1 MQQIRTLRDLMAE
14 NIDPILEGLS
24 PEDAARVAQE
34 FANAPKDE
42 IVDLLKQDDIVRML
56 AQPDIK
62 DYGEYKFGEVTIR
75 YKKYMTKKLRRILA
89 VSDRKVKSSDDPLD
103 AQDEAVYSALAEIC
117 VDAPWTSS
125 NSWKL
130 VDLKTN
136 DGRIY
141 KIFKDIIR
149 EVSSTESNAKSFRAK

>member
-1 MQQIRTLRDLMAE
+1 
-14 NIDPILEGLS
+14 
-24 PEDAARVAQE
+24 
-34 FANAPKDE
+34 
-42 IVDLLKQDDIVRML
+42 ML

-125 NSWKL
+125 SIGSMFSAIRSRR
-130 VDLKTN
+130 V
-136 DGRIY
+136 RICCIDTDTFHVY
-141 KIFKDIIR
+141 LNPSILRSFHGELR
-149 EVSSTESNAKSFRAK
+149 ESDVGYRTEKFRVRAG